1 MFFGLVK
8 RKSKEEAKDNTKSKK
23 GSAKNKVKVDAR
35 LNMKILRRI
44 WHDHTKKYIWAI
56 LGAGFLT
63 TFTAGAE
70 AYSVSLLKPIFDN
83 GFVDRDSKVLFL
95 LCAQIVGLYFAKGW
109 MYFFQTLILSYV
121 STKTVQAIQR
131 KVFAHLLS
139 LDMTFF
145 NKNSSGQ
152 MLARIT
158 GDCNS
163 ITSIA
168 VNFITNIFKD
178 LITCIS
184 MIALMIYYSWK
195 MSLFVILFFPI
206 GAIAVSIINKKVKQ
220 ISQTDLQR
228 SANFL
233 SQISESLQ
241 SVKIIK
247 SYCMERFESLRIKE
261 LLDDMFTLSMR
272 RVKGTAVVTPV
283 VESLSGI
290 IMAGIIIF
298 GGWQIAEGA
307 LTTGGFVTFLGA
319 WVSVYK
325 PLKSLIGFRV
335 QLQTAMVSAERVY
348 EIIDKKPDI
357 VDAKDAVD
365 LTNVKGNIEFRDVC
379 FEYEEGKPILK
390 HINISIP
397 AGKTVALVG
406 ASGGGK
412 STIVSLIPRFFDVTS
427 GQILIDGKDIRK
439 LTQESLRKSTSLVS
453 QEVILFDD
461 TIRSNIAYGKGEK
474 GFNTVTDAE
483 IAAAAKSANADDF
496 IEAMSEGYATKVGE
510 RGVRLSGGQK
520 QRISIARALIKDAPI
535 LLLDEATSALDTESE
550 FEVQMALDNLMK
562 NRTTVVIAHRLSTIK
577 NADMIYV
584 VEHGEITEF
593 GTHKDL
599 LAKKGAYSK
608 LYNMQFKE
616 KAKEAAENA

>member
-1 MFFGLVK
+1 MFFK
-8 RKSKEEAKDNTKSKK
+8 KKSKDKKKNIDSK
-23 GSAKNKVKVDAR
+23 

-44 WHDHTKKYIWAI
+44 WREHTRKYIWA
-56 LGAGFLT
+56 LGGAAVLT
-63 TFTAGAE
+63 SLTAATE
-70 AYSVSLLKPIFDN
+70 AYSVSLLKPVFDN
-83 GFVDRDSKVLFL
+83 GFIDKDNKVLFF
-95 LCAQIVGLYFAKGW
+95 LCAQIIGLYFVKGW
-109 MYFFQTLILSYV
+109 FYFFQTLILSHI
-121 STKTVQAIQR
+121 STKSVQSIQR
-131 KVFAHLLS
+131 KVFSHLLS
-139 LDMTFF
+139 LDMMFF

-152 MLARIT
+152 LLARIS

-163 ITSIA
+163 ITNIA

-184 MIALMIYYSWK
+184 MIALMIYYSWQ

-206 GAIAVSIINKKVKQ
+206 GAVAVTMINRRVKQ
-220 ISQTDLQR
+220 ISQSDIQKG
-228 SANFL
+228 ANFL

-241 SVKIIK
+241 NVKIIK
-247 SYCMERFESLRIKE
+247 SYCMEKFESLRIKE
-261 LLDDMFTLSMR
+261 ILDEMFSLSMK

-283 VESLSGI
+283 IESLSGI

-298 GGWQIAEGA
+298 GGWQISNGT
-307 LTTGGFVTFLGA
+307 LSTGGFVTFLGA

-325 PLKSLIGFRV
+325 PLKSLINFRV

-348 EIIDKKPDI
+348 EIIDMRPAI

-365 LTNVKGNIEFRDVC
+365 LVNVKGNIEFKDVC
-379 FEYEEGKPILK
+379 FEYETGKPILK

-427 GQILIDGKDIRK
+427 GQILIDGKDIRE
-439 LTQESLRKSTSLVS
+439 LTQSSVRSNTSLVS
-453 QEVILFDD
+453 QEVMLFDD
-461 TIRSNIAYGKGEK
+461 TIRNNIAYGKGE
-474 GFNTVTDAE
+474 DAFESVSDDE
-483 IAAAAKSANADDF
+483 IKKVAKLANADEF
-496 IEAMSEGYATKVGE
+496 IEAMSEGYQTRVGE
-510 RGVRLSGGQK
+510 KGVRLSGGQK
-520 QRISIARALIKDAPI
+520 QRISIARALIKNAPI

-577 NADMIYV
+577 NADKIYV
-584 VEHGEITEF
+584 VEHGEITES
-593 GTHKDL
+593 GTHDEL
-599 LAKKGAYSK
+599 LLKKGAYAK
-608 LYNMQFKE
+608 LYNMQFKVKSKE
-616 KAKEAAENA
+616 KANS